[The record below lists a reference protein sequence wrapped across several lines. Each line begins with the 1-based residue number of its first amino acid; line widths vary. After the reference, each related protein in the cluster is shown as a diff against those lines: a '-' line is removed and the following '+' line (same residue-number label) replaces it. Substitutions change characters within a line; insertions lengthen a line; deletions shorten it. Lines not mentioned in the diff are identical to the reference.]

1 MKKIV
6 LCNHTGC
13 FNRGCD
19 AIIQS
24 TGLLLKKSGI
34 EVVLAEHRRK
44 EDSKFGFENFSEI
57 VEYSEFSNKPI
68 SRIGSI
74 IIDKLFKS
82 EYTAAK
88 LRQINVWNEVKENVA
103 MNVGGDTYCYG
114 RHVPSIN
121 LNKFCSKNKISNI
134 FWGCSIEKN
143 AIEDN
148 EIRKDLNLYKM
159 IFPRESLTYNYLI
172 ESGYPEE
179 KLYQIADPAFTLPI
193 VETELPKGFKRK
205 NTIGIN
211 LSPLVMSLSSS
222 SDILLNNYCNLIRYV
237 LKETDMAVALIP
249 HVYHEHDY
257 SKEDLM
263 SLYQI
268 KKVFQNEQR
277 VILIEEFYK
286 STQMKYIIS
295 QCKFLVAARTHA
307 SIAGYSSF
315 VPTLVLGYSVKARGI
330 AKDLFGTSENYVIP
344 VQNIKEEN
352 EAIDSLKFIMNNE
365 EQIIETLKNK
375 LPIFEE
381 RLKNAVNIIRKFL

>member
-24 TGLLLKKSGI
+24 TGLLLKNAGVDVI
-34 EVVLAEHRRK
+34 LGEHRKK
-44 EDSKFGFENFSEI
+44 EDSKFGFENFSKV

-68 SRIGSI
+68 SRVTSI
-74 IIDKLFKS
+74 IIDKLFKQ

-88 LRQINVWNEVKENVA
+88 LRQKSVWNELTGNLA

-121 LNKFCSKNKISNI
+121 LNKFCKRNNIDNI
-134 FWGCSIEKN
+134 FWGCSIEKS
-143 AIEDN
+143 AIEDR
-148 EIRKDLNLYKM
+148 EIREDLDLYKM
-159 IFPRESLTYNYLI
+159 IFPRESLTYKFLV
-172 ESGYPEE
+172 EAGYPKE
-179 KLYQIADPAFTLPI
+179 KLFQIADPAFTLPI
-193 VETELPKGFKRK
+193 VETKLPKGFKKK

-222 SDILLNNYCNLIRYV
+222 SDILFRNYCNLIRYI

-249 HVYHEHDY
+249 HVYNDNDY

-263 SLYQI
+263 SLSQI
-268 KKVFQNEQR
+268 KKIFEDEER
-277 VILIEEFYK
+277 VILIEDFYK
-286 STQMKYIIS
+286 STEMKYIIS

-307 SIAGYSSF
+307 SIAGYSSC
-315 VPTLVLGYSVKARGI
+315 VPTLVLGYSIKARGI
-330 AKDLFGTSENYVIP
+330 ATDLFGTIENYVIP
-344 VQNIKEEN
+344 VQNIKEED
-352 EAIDSLKFIMNNE
+352 EATDALKFIMDNE
-365 EQIIETLKNK
+365 KEIIHTLKNK
-375 LPIFEE
+375 LPICEQKLE
-381 RLKNAVNIIRKFL
+381 NAIEIIKKFL